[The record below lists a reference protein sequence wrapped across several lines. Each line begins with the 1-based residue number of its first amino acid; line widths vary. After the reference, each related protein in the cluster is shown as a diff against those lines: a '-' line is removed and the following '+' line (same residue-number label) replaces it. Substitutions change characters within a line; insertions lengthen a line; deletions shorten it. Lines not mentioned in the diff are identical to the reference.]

1 MTANIMT
8 KSLNKTKL
16 SIKTQTIAAF
26 IAVVAAVALPQVFH
40 LMGIISGTGTAL
52 GAALL
57 PMHLPVIIAGLLAG
71 PYAGAA
77 AGLVSPA
84 ISFALTGMPAA
95 VMLPF
100 MMIEVCAYGLF
111 AGLLRNVKMPV
122 ILKVLAVQ
130 AGGRAIRAIAII
142 ISIYLLGNDMMN
154 VSIIWSS
161 ITEGIFGLALQW
173 TLIPL
178 IINQISMVNKYE
190 G

>member
-26 IAVVAAVALPQVFH
+26 ITVVAAVALPQVFH

-57 PMHLPVIIAGLLAG
+57 PMHLPVIIVGLLAG

-100 MMIEVCAYGLF
+100 MMI
-111 AGLLRNVKMPV
+111 
-122 ILKVLAVQ
+122 
-130 AGGRAIRAIAII
+130 
-142 ISIYLLGNDMMN
+142 
-154 VSIIWSS
+154 
-161 ITEGIFGLALQW
+161 
-173 TLIPL
+173 
-178 IINQISMVNKYE
+178 
-190 G
+190 